1 MGRGRVTLLQR
12 LMEERHLT
20 HADTIRLLER
30 RARQMGAADFT
41 LGERTLDHWL
51 SGALR
56 TAPQPVRR
64 RVLEAEFG
72 HSVSDL
78 LSLIDGDRPP
88 VRAGDT
94 SAGNGGGPS
103 AGPSAGPSSGPSAA
117 AEAVAEMLAGTV
129 AGTEVAEDPAAAV
142 SAAAARSARFG
153 QRADGNALTELA
165 LEQLRL
171 RLRQLSAGYV
181 HTPIWPVFTELTALR
196 DEVFDLLEAPDPR
209 WATDLYVI
217 AGTTCAMLAHASGNL
232 GFLDEAALQAHTALI
247 CARRVGHGPLAAW
260 ALGVRALQ
268 AEWNGR
274 AVDALGHLERAGL
287 ELARDS
293 RAGTMPVWLAAIEAR
308 AQASLGRRREAM
320 AALGRV
326 ERAAPV
332 GSNDLDAIGGILTF
346 PEPKR
351 VFYTAS
357 ALRRLGQLRVAESG
371 ALDAIAEYAR
381 GPAEQRSYGD
391 EALAWL
397 EVAIARAG
405 RGELDGAVS
414 AIERVQHMPPERHLA
429 WLLRPLRELGRSV
442 STVRLHSA
450 VAATGIREAVEL
462 LSTSI
467 RRQVSD
473 AGA

>member
-1 MGRGRVTLLQR
+1 MGRARITLLQR

-51 SGALR
+51 SGTLR

-72 HSVSDL
+72 HAIGDL
-78 LSLIDGDRPP
+78 LALIDSHQPTPTPSRNAIAAPP
-88 VRAGDT
+88 SWPGAVPSPRLPIDDQPPDGRFL
-94 SAGNGGGPS
+94 GP
-103 AGPSAGPSSGPSAA
+103 
-117 AEAVAEMLAGTV
+117 
-129 AGTEVAEDPAAAV
+129 EDPAAAV

-153 QRADGNALTELA
+153 QRADGNALSDLA
-165 LEQLRL
+165 IEQLRL
-171 RLRQLSAGYV
+171 RLSHLSAGYV
-181 HTPIWPVFTELTALR
+181 HTPMWPVFTELTALR
-196 DEVFDLLEAPDPR
+196 DEVFELLEAPDPHR
-209 WATDLYVI
+209 TADLYVI
-217 AGTTCAMLAHASGNL
+217 AGTACAMLAHASGNL
-232 GFLDEAALQAHTALI
+232 GFLDEAGLQAHTALI

-274 AVDALGHLERAGL
+274 AVDALGHLERAGV

-308 AQASLGRRREAM
+308 AQASLGRRREAT
-320 AALGRV
+320 AALNRV
-326 ERAAPV
+326 ERAGPS

-351 VFYTAS
+351 MFYTAS
-357 ALRRLGQLRVAESG
+357 ALRRLGHLGSAETG
-371 ALDAIAEYAR
+371 ALAAITEYER

-405 RGELDGAVS
+405 RGELDGAAT
-414 AIERVQHMPPERHLA
+414 AIERVEHMPTERHLA
-429 WLLRPLRELGRSV
+429 PLLRPLRELARSV
-442 STVRLHSA
+442 SSARVHSA
-450 VAATGIREAVEL
+450 NAAVRIRDAVEVL
-462 LSTSI
+462 TTST

>member
-1 MGRGRVTLLQR
+1 MGRARITLLQR

-20 HADTIRLLER
+20 HADTIRVLER
-30 RARQMGAADFT
+30 RAREIGATDFT

-51 SGALR
+51 SGTLR

-72 HSVSDL
+72 HSIGDL
-78 LSLIDGDRPP
+78 LALIDADAP
-88 VRAGDT
+88 T
-94 SAGNGGGPS
+94 SATAVTPIPAPRARAPADPVDGSRVHG
-103 AGPSAGPSSGPSAA
+103 AGPAQAA
-117 AEAVAEMLAGTV
+117 RHLPAS
-129 AGTEVAEDPAAAV
+129 PAAAV
-142 SAAAARSARFG
+142 SASAARSARFG
-153 QRADGNALTELA
+153 QRADGNAISELA

-171 RLRQLSAGYV
+171 RLSQLSAGYV
-181 HTPIWPVFTELTALR
+181 HTPIWPVFLELTALR
-196 DEVFDLLEAPDPR
+196 DEVFDLLEAPDPTR
-209 WATDLYVI
+209 AGDLYVI
-217 AGTTCAMLAHASGNL
+217 AGTACAMLAHASGNL
-232 GFLDEAALQAHTALI
+232 GFLDEAALHAHTALI

-274 AVDALGHLERAGL
+274 AIDALGHLERAGL

-320 AALGRV
+320 AALNRV
-326 ERAAPV
+326 ERAAPI
-332 GSNDLDAIGGILTF
+332 GTNDLDAIGGILTF

-351 VFYTAS
+351 QFYTAS
-357 ALRRLGQLRVAESG
+357 ALRRLGHLGPAERA
-371 ALDAIAEYAR
+371 ALAAIREYES

-397 EVAIARAG
+397 EVAISRAG
-405 RGELDGAVS
+405 RGELDGAAV
-414 AIERVQHMPPERHLA
+414 AIERVQHMPSDRHLA
-429 WLLRPLRELGRSV
+429 PFLRPLRELARSV
-442 STVRLHSA
+442 SSA
-450 VAATGIREAVEL
+450 RVQSAAAATIIREAVEL
-462 LSTSI
+462 LTVST
-467 RRQVSD
+467 RRQVTD

>member
-1 MGRGRVTLLQR
+1 
-12 LMEERHLT
+12 MEERHLT

-51 SGALR
+51 SGTLR

-78 LSLIDGDRPP
+78 LSLIDGNRPP
-88 VRAGDT
+88 VWADGDNGRPASVGASTGT
-94 SAGNGGGPS
+94 SP
-103 AGPSAGPSSGPSAA
+103 AA
-117 AEAVAEMLAGTV
+117 TAVAEKIAERVAVADKVAETVAEMVAGTV
-129 AGTEVAEDPAAAV
+129 AGAVLPEDPAAAV

-196 DEVFDLLEAPDPR
+196 DEVFGLLEAPDPR

-293 RAGTMPVWLAAIEAR
+293 RVGTMPVWLAAIEAR

-357 ALRRLGQLRVAESG
+357 ALRRLGQLRQAESG
-371 ALDAIAEYAR
+371 ALDAIAEYSR

-442 STVRLHSA
+442 STARLHSA
-450 VAATGIREAVEL
+450 TAATGIRDAVEL

-467 RRQVSD
+467 RRQVTD

>member
-1 MGRGRVTLLQR
+1 MGRARITLLQR

-51 SGALR
+51 SGTLR
-56 TAPQPVRR
+56 TTPQPVRR

-72 HSVSDL
+72 HGIGDL
-78 LSLIDGDRPP
+78 LALIDPDQPTPTPLLNAIAGPPSWSGGLPSPRQPLDDDPPRNGRPP
-88 VRAGDT
+88 
-94 SAGNGGGPS
+94 GP
-103 AGPSAGPSSGPSAA
+103 G
-117 AEAVAEMLAGTV
+117 
-129 AGTEVAEDPAAAV
+129 DPAAAV

-153 QRADGNALTELA
+153 QRADGNALSDLA

-171 RLRQLSAGYV
+171 RLSHLSAGYV
-181 HTPIWPVFTELTALR
+181 HTPIWPVFAELTELR
-196 DEVFDLLEAPDPR
+196 DEVFGLLEAPDPR
-209 WATDLYVI
+209 LITDLYVI
-217 AGTTCAMLAHASGNL
+217 AGTACAMLAHASGNL

-274 AVDALGHLERAGL
+274 AVDALGHLERAGV
-287 ELARDS
+287 ELSRDS
-293 RAGTMPVWLAAIEAR
+293 RSGTMPVWLAAIEAR
-308 AQASLGRRREAM
+308 AQASLGRRREAT
-320 AALGRV
+320 AALNRV
-326 ERAAPV
+326 DRAGPS

-351 VFYTAS
+351 LFYTAS
-357 ALRRLGQLRVAESG
+357 ALRRLGDLGLAESG
-371 ALDAIAEYAR
+371 ALAAITEYER

-405 RGELDGAVS
+405 RGELEGAAT
-414 AIERVQHMPPERHLA
+414 AIERVQQTPSERHLA
-429 WLLRPLRELGRSV
+429 PLLRPLRELARSV
-442 STVRLHSA
+442 SSARVHSA
-450 VAATGIREAVEL
+450 AAAVRIREAVDVL
-462 LSTSI
+462 TVST

>member
-1 MGRGRVTLLQR
+1 MGRARITLLQR

-20 HADTIRLLER
+20 HADTIKVLER
-30 RARQMGAADFT
+30 RAREIGATDFT

-51 SGALR
+51 SGTLR

-72 HSVSDL
+72 HSIGAL
-78 LSLIDGDRPP
+78 LALIDPDAPTAVTVAPPLPVPNPRTPADAVDRQ
-88 VRAGDT
+88 AD
-94 SAGNGGGPS
+94 GGGRLPP
-103 AGPSAGPSSGPSAA
+103 GN
-117 AEAVAEMLAGTV
+117 
-129 AGTEVAEDPAAAV
+129 PAAAV

-153 QRADGNALTELA
+153 QRADGNVISDLA
-165 LEQLRL
+165 MEQLRL
-171 RLRQLSAGYV
+171 RLSHLSAGYV
-181 HTPIWPVFTELTALR
+181 HTPIWPVFLELTALR
-196 DEVFDLLEAPDPR
+196 DEVFDLLEAPDPTR
-209 WATDLYVI
+209 AVDLYVI
-217 AGTTCAMLAHASGNL
+217 AGTACAMLAHASGNL
-232 GFLDEAALQAHTALI
+232 GFLDEAALHAHTALI

-274 AVDALGHLERAGL
+274 AIDALGHLERAGI

-320 AALGRV
+320 AALNRV
-326 ERAAPV
+326 ERAAPI

-351 VFYTAS
+351 QFYTAS
-357 ALRRLGQLRVAESG
+357 ALRRLGHLGPAERA
-371 ALDAIAEYAR
+371 ALAAIREYER

-397 EVAIARAG
+397 EVAISRAG
-405 RGELDGAVS
+405 RGELDGAAV
-414 AIERVQHMPPERHLA
+414 AIELVQDMPSERHLA
-429 WLLRPLRELGRSV
+429 PFLRPLRELARSV
-442 STVRLHSA
+442 SSARVHSA
-450 VAATGIREAVEL
+450 VAATRIREAVEVL
-462 LSTSI
+462 TLST
-467 RRQVSD
+467 RRQVTD

>member
-1 MGRGRVTLLQR
+1 MGRARITLLQR

-51 SGALR
+51 SGTLR

-72 HSVSDL
+72 HSIGDL
-78 LSLIDGDRPP
+78 LALIDASQPTPTSSRNAIAAPPAWPGAVPAPRLPLDDQDRPRDG
-88 VRAGDT
+88 RAP
-94 SAGNGGGPS
+94 GP
-103 AGPSAGPSSGPSAA
+103 G
-117 AEAVAEMLAGTV
+117 
-129 AGTEVAEDPAAAV
+129 DPAAAV

-153 QRADGNALTELA
+153 QRADRNTLTDLA

-181 HTPIWPVFTELTALR
+181 HTPIWPVFAELTALR

-209 WATDLYVI
+209 WAADLYVI
-217 AGTTCAMLAHASGNL
+217 AGTACAMLAHASGNL
-232 GFLDEAALQAHTALI
+232 GFLDEAAMQAHTAMI

-274 AVDALGHLERAGL
+274 AIEALGHLERAGD
-287 ELARDS
+287 ELSRDA

-308 AQASLGRRREAM
+308 AQASLGRRREAT
-320 AALGRV
+320 AALNRV
-326 ERAAPV
+326 ERAGPS

-351 VFYTAS
+351 MFYTAS
-357 ALRRLGQLRVAESG
+357 ALRRLGHLGAAESG
-371 ALDAIAEYAR
+371 ALAAITEYER

-405 RGELDGAVS
+405 RGELDGAAT
-414 AIERVQHMPPERHLA
+414 AIELVQRTPSERHLA
-429 WLLRPLRELGRSV
+429 PLLRPLRELARSV
-442 STVRLHSA
+442 SSARVHSA
-450 VAATGIREAVEL
+450 AAAVKIRDAVDAL
-462 LSTSI
+462 TTST

>member
-1 MGRGRVTLLQR
+1 MGRARITLLQR

-30 RARQMGAADFT
+30 RARQMGAGDFT

-51 SGALR
+51 SGTLR

-72 HSVSDL
+72 HSIGEL
-78 LSLIDGDRPP
+78 LALIDASQPTP
-88 VRAGDT
+88 M
-94 SAGNGGGPS
+94 PS
-103 AGPSAGPSSGPSAA
+103 RNAFAVPAA
-117 AEAVAEMLAGTV
+117 SWAGTV
-129 AGTEVAEDPAAAV
+129 PGPRLPVDDERPPDGRFPGPGDPAAAV

-153 QRADGNALTELA
+153 QRADGNAITDVA

-171 RLRQLSAGYV
+171 RLSQLSAGYV

-209 WATDLYVI
+209 RAADLYVI
-217 AGTTCAMLAHASGNL
+217 AGTACAMLAHASGNL
-232 GFLDEAALQAHTALI
+232 GFLDEAALQANTALI

-274 AVDALGHLERAGL
+274 AVEALGHLERAGI
-287 ELARDS
+287 ELSRDS

-308 AQASLGRRREAM
+308 AQASLGHRREAT
-320 AALGRV
+320 AALNRV
-326 ERAAPV
+326 ERAGPS
-332 GSNDLDAIGGILTF
+332 GSNELDAIGGILTF

-351 VFYTAS
+351 MFYTAS
-357 ALRRLGQLRVAESG
+357 ALRRLGHLGSAESG
-371 ALDAIAEYAR
+371 ALAAIAEYER

-391 EALAWL
+391 EACAWL
-397 EVAIARAG
+397 EVAISRAG
-405 RGELDGAVS
+405 RGELDGAAT
-414 AIERVQHMPPERHLA
+414 AIELVQRMPSERHLA
-429 WLLRPLRELGRSV
+429 PLLRPLRELARSV
-442 STVRLHSA
+442 SSARVHSA
-450 VAATGIREAVEL
+450 TAAVRIREAVDL
-462 LSTSI
+462 LTTST